1 MYKKE
6 FRSKKAM
13 TKCGYCNISIKE
25 ENLENHCK
33 TVHKKP
39 KLAAGQSTLDK
50 IFKRP
55 LQVSSAPIEP
65 DLLPPPPKRPNLDI
79 LDNLDEENVHAA
91 NEKSVNFDC
100 EKKNIPYDTCKENDN
115 ENYTSIHSKIDKMNE
130 TINDLKAS
138 IDSLQKR
145 SLPDIATPSDVTPND
160 AQESCLV

>member
-1 MYKKE
+1 MFKKA
-6 FRSKKAM
+6 FKSKTAM

-65 DLLPPPPKRPNLDI
+65 DLLPPPP
-79 LDNLDEENVHAA
+79 
-91 NEKSVNFDC
+91 
-100 EKKNIPYDTCKENDN
+100 
-115 ENYTSIHSKIDKMNE
+115 
-130 TINDLKAS
+130 
-138 IDSLQKR
+138 
-145 SLPDIATPSDVTPND
+145 
-160 AQESCLV
+160 